1 MRIVPLILLPIFL
14 ALFLW
19 QPGGGWAQETAM
31 VATAPT
37 TTLQGAT
44 AGETASLAT
53 AILKIIGSLGLVL
66 GLMLL
71 VVLAIR
77 KLGLGRTNMHGNSL
91 IKVMDTRMIA
101 PKKYV
106 AVLDIADEFVVVG
119 VTDQN
124 INLLTKLD
132 IEPEQLNAYGTK
144 EKGGNKPLP
153 SFSSFLEKAVKVIK
167 KTDQRA

>member
-1 MRIVPLILLPIFL
+1 MRIAPLILISTVL
-14 ALFLW
+14 ALCLW
-19 QPGGGWAQETAM
+19 QPGGSWAQKTAA
-31 VATAPT
+31 VATGPAHP
-37 TTLQGAT
+37 LQAAS

-71 VVLAIR
+71 AVLAIR
-77 KLGLGRTNMHGNSL
+77 KLGLGRTNIRGNSL

-106 AVLDIADEFVVVG
+106 AVLEIADEFVVVG
-119 VTDQN
+119 ITDQN
-124 INLLTKLD
+124 INLLTKLN
-132 IEPEQLNAYGTK
+132 IEQEQLKAFGTK
-144 EKGGNKPLP
+144 EKGGSRPLP
-153 SFSSFLEKAVKVIK
+153 SFSAFLEKAVKVVR